1 MKRFDSPGSW
11 VLRTNRCPAVA
22 RLRAGTDLERAAM
35 TKEQGTV
42 HWGHEALHLEIVLD
56 GDGSTRLTHLG
67 LPGEARRVR
76 GASLPL
82 VEVTA
87 AGHGRAWSGNR
98 LVGTALGGRLR
109 HRTHRATR
117 DGDWHT
123 LSVQL
128 ADPETG
134 LVAEVT
140 YRSPDGVPVL
150 RSEVV
155 LRNEGDTTLHLES
168 VSSLVV
174 GPLADGPEAIDGA
187 DLLWAENDWLTECRW
202 QRQPMRVTSPV
213 HSGRVSNGHGKA
225 GFALNGQGIWSS
237 CGRLPMGGLTNRRT
251 GRTWVWQI
259 EHNGGGWRWEC
270 GEHDKAAYSALFGPT
285 DTHHGW
291 RHPLEPGA
299 EFRTVPAALCFSA
312 DGGPDAAF
320 AALTRYRRAARRP
333 HADHQR
339 LPVIFNDYMN
349 CLMGD
354 PTTEKLLPHIDAAAE
369 AGAEYFVIDAGWYDG
384 ENGGW
389 WDSVGAWEPAASRFP
404 GERGIHEVLD
414 RIRERG
420 MVPGLWLEP
429 EVIGVRSPMAK
440 SLPDEAFFRRDG
452 VRVTETG
459 RHHLD
464 LRHPAAR
471 AHLDQVV
478 DRLVGEWGVG
488 YLKLDHN
495 IDPGSGTSAHPG
507 ETPGAGLLGHNRA
520 HLDWL
525 DGILDRHPHL
535 VVENCSSGGM
545 RWDDALL
552 SRLQLQSTSDQQNLG
567 LYAPIAASAPTAV
580 TPEQGAVWAYPQP
593 EDSLDEVAFTMANA
607 LLGRIHLSGRIPQLE
622 PEARALVHEAI
633 AAYKAIRADLP
644 HAVPSWP
651 LGLPAWDA
659 PWIALALRTPAI
671 TYLTAWRRPGTDD
684 SATLHL
690 PHLRDTAAGVDL
702 LYPSVSRAVSTWAP
716 DTAELSLTLPTAPSA
731 VLLRIT
737 PSDPGAL

>member
-1 MKRFDSPGSW
+1 
-11 VLRTNRCPAVA
+11 
-22 RLRAGTDLERAAM
+22 M
-35 TKEQGTV
+35 TKEQGTF
-42 HWGHEALHLEIVLD
+42 HWGHEAPHLEIVLD
-56 GDGSTRLTHLG
+56 DDGSPRLTHLG
-67 LPGEARRVR
+67 LPGEAQRIP

-87 AGHGRAWSGNR
+87 AGHGRGWSGNR
-98 LVGTALGGRLR
+98 LVGTDLGGRLR
-109 HRTHRATR
+109 HRTHRTTR

-123 LSVQL
+123 LTVHL
-128 ADPETG
+128 HDPETG

-140 YRSPDGVPVL
+140 YRSPDGIPVL
-150 RSEVV
+150 RSEVTV
-155 LRNEGDTTLHLES
+155 RNVGQTTLHLES
-168 VSSLVV
+168 VSSFAV
-174 GPLADGPEAIDGA
+174 GCLSPQEPAAIDAA
-187 DLLWAENDWLTECRW
+187 DLLWAENDWLAECRW
-202 QRQPMRVTSPV
+202 QRQPMRLTTPA
-213 HSGRVSNGHGKA
+213 HSGRVSHANGRA
-225 GFALNGQGIWSS
+225 GFAVNGQGTWSS
-237 CGRLPMGGLTNRRT
+237 CGRLPMGGLTDRHT

-270 GEHDKAAYSALFGPT
+270 GERDKAAYAALFGPT

-291 RHPLEPGA
+291 RHSLEPGA
-299 EFRTVPAALCFSA
+299 AFRTVPAALSFSD
-312 DGGPDAAF
+312 DGGPDEAL
-320 AALTRYRRAARRP
+320 AALTRYRRAQRRP

-354 PTTEKLLPHIDAAAE
+354 PTTEKLLPHIDAAAD

-384 ENGGW
+384 DDGGW
-389 WDSVGAWEPAASRFP
+389 WDSVGAWEPAACRFP
-404 GERGIHEVLD
+404 GTRGIHEVLD

-452 VRVTETG
+452 IRVTEAG

-471 AHLDQVV
+471 AHLDEVV

-495 IDPGSGTSAHPG
+495 IDPGSGTTAHPG

-525 DGILDRHPHL
+525 DGVLDRYPHL
-535 VVENCSSGGM
+535 VLENCSSGGM

-552 SRLQLQSTSDQQNLG
+552 SRMQLQSTSDQQNLH

-593 EDSLDEVAFTMANA
+593 EDSLDEVAFTMAGA
-607 LLGRIHLSGRIPQLE
+607 LLGRIHLSGRIPELE
-622 PEARALVHEAI
+622 PEARALVHEAV
-633 AAYKAIRADLP
+633 AAYKAIRGDLP
-644 HAVPSWP
+644 GAVPSWP
-651 LGLPAWDA
+651 LGLPGWDA
-659 PWIALALRTPAI
+659 PWIALALRTPTT
-671 TYLTAWRRPGTDD
+671 TYLTVWRRPGTDIT
-684 SATLHL
+684 ATLRL
-690 PHLRDTAAGVDL
+690 PHLRVTAARVDL
-702 LYPSVSRAVSTWAP
+702 LYPSASRAVPAWTP

-737 PSDPGAL
+737 ATDPGAL

>member
-1 MKRFDSPGSW
+1 
-11 VLRTNRCPAVA
+11 
-22 RLRAGTDLERAAM
+22 M
-35 TKEQGTV
+35 TTEQGTTLR
-42 HWGHEALHLEIVLD
+42 WGHETLRLEIARD
-56 GDGSTRLTHLG
+56 DNGTPRLTHLG
-67 LPGEARRVR
+67 LPDEGGNGAGEL
-76 GASLPL
+76 LPL

-87 AGHGRAWSGNR
+87 TGHGRVWSGTR
-98 LVGTALGGRLR
+98 LVGTELGERLR
-109 HRTHRATR
+109 HRAHHVTR

-123 LSVQL
+123 LTVHL
-128 ADPETG
+128 HDPETG
-134 LVAEVT
+134 LAAEVT

-150 RSEVV
+150 RSEVT
-155 LRNEGDTTLHLES
+155 LRNEGQATLHLES

-174 GPLADGPEAIDGA
+174 GRLTANSPAAVDAVDVLSAD
-187 DLLWAENDWLTECRW
+187 NDWLSECRW
-202 QRQPMRVTSPV
+202 RRRPLRLTSPA
-213 HSGRVSNGHGKA
+213 HPGRVSDVNGRS
-225 GFALNGQGIWSS
+225 GFALSGQGTWSS
-237 CGRLPMGGLTNRRT
+237 CGHLPMGGLTDRRS

-259 EHNGGGWRWEC
+259 EHNGGGWRWES
-270 GEHDKAAYSALFGPT
+270 GERGKAAYAALFGPT

-291 RHPLEPGA
+291 RHALEPGA
-299 EFRTVPAALCFSA
+299 AFTTVPVALSFSA
-312 DGGPDAAF
+312 DGGLDAAF
-320 AALTRYRRAARRP
+320 AALTRYRRAIRRP
-333 HADHQR
+333 HTDHQH
-339 LPVIFNDYMN
+339 LPVVFNDYMN

-354 PTTEKLLPHIDAAAE
+354 PSTEQLLPLIDAAAD

-384 ENGGW
+384 DNGGW

-404 GERGIHEVLD
+404 GPRGIHEVLD

-429 EVIGVRSPMAK
+429 EVIGVHSPVAR

-471 AHLDQVV
+471 VHLDEVV
-478 DRLVGEWGVG
+478 DRLVGGWGVG

-520 HLDWL
+520 HLAWL
-525 DGILDRHPHL
+525 DSVLDRHPHL
-535 VVENCSSGGM
+535 VLENCSSGGM
-545 RWDDALL
+545 RWDHALL
-552 SRLQLQSTSDQQNLG
+552 SRVQLQSTSDQQDLR
-567 LYAPIAASAPTAV
+567 LYAPIAASAPTAA

-607 LLGRIHLSGRIPQLE
+607 LLGRIHLSGRIPELE
-622 PEARALVHEAI
+622 PAARALVHEAV

-644 HAVPSWP
+644 QAVPSWP
-651 LGLPAWDA
+651 LGLPSWDDT
-659 PWIALALRTPAI
+659 WIALALRTPAT
-671 TYLTAWRRPGTDD
+671 TYLTAWRRPGAATT
-684 SATLHL
+684 ATLRL
-690 PHLRDTAAGVDL
+690 PHLRGTAARIGL
-702 LYPSVSRAVSTWAP
+702 LYPSAGRADPAWAP

-737 PSDPGAL
+737 PATPDAP